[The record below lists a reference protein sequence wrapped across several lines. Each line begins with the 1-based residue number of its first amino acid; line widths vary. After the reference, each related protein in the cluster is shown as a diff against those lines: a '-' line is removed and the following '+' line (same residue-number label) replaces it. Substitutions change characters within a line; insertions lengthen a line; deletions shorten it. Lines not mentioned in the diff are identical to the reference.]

1 VIIIGADG
9 KTRNVKIGQIHGYL
23 GLQRLGIS
31 SGDAVTLLL

>member
-9 KTRNVKIGQIHGYL
+9 KTQNVKIAQIHGYL
-23 GLQRLGIS
+23 GLQRFGIN